1 MTKEEKKI
9 AHQVIILLTIFME
22 ETRRDYLKM
31 EAERLIRKIEK
42 KPLLMKHHGLPPGRE
57 AL

>member
-31 EAERLIRKIEK
+31 EAERLIRKIERS
-42 KPLLMKHHGLPPGRE
+42 LC
-57 AL
+57 